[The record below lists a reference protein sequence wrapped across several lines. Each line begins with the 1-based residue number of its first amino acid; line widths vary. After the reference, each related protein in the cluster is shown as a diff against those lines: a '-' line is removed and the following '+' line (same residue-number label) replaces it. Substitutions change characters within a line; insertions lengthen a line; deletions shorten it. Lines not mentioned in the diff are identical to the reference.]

1 MGKKSRLKKQKKE
14 QKQDEIPFA
23 CIYLKENGAS
33 EQIIL
38 VPPDDG
44 ETEAEVF
51 KRAKRMKDELKRS
64 KGEENLEYAHVF
76 AGGVDEQTWKDINDG
91 KVDLR
96 SPFA

>member
-1 MGKKSRLKKQKKE
+1 MGKKSRLKKEKME
-14 QKQDEIPFA
+14 QKQGEIPFA
-23 CIYLKENGAS
+23 CIYLKEKGS
-33 EQIIL
+33 PEQIIL

-44 ETEAEVF
+44 ETEMEVF
-51 KRAKRMKDELKRS
+51 RRAKRMKNELKQS
-64 KGEENLEYAHVF
+64 KGEENLDYAHVF